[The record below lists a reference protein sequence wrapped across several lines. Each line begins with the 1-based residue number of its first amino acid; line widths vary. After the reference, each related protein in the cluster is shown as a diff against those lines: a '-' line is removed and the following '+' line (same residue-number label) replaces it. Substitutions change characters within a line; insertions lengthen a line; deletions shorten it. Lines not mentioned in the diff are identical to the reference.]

1 MMGFSAVQRVVGFL
15 IASSSLMMLPP
26 VLVSLWYGDGTTALF
41 LMSAA
46 ILLATGLLIYYP
58 VRGATQDLRLRD
70 GFLIVV
76 SSWLALVLV
85 GAVPFV
91 FLTSPQLSYIDAV
104 FESMSGLTTTG
115 ATIVTNIDA
124 LPRAVLYYR
133 QQLQWLGGMGIIVLA
148 VAILPML
155 RVGGMQLYRAETP
168 GPMKDSKLTPRIKET
183 AKALW
188 LIYVGITITCIF
200 DYWLAGMKLF
210 DAVGHAYSTV
220 AIGGFSTH
228 NESLAFWNN
237 PTVEAVAIVFMAIAG
252 INFALHFTAWRRASM
267 QPYFMDPELKAY
279 ASLLVVFAVIVSFAL
294 YFTGT
299 YESIA
304 SSFRYGTFQ
313 VISAMTT
320 TGFTT
325 APFYNWTGFLP
336 VLLICIAFI
345 GGCAGSTAGGMK
357 VIRIILLYR
366 QSLREI
372 RRLVHP
378 HAVIPVK
385 VGGQKTSDTVISAVW
400 GFFFLYIA
408 NFAVMTILLTATG
421 LDAETAYSAVGAC
434 ITNLG
439 PALGQAGPN
448 YANLNDVAKVIL
460 SIAMLLGRLEIY
472 TLLVLLTPA
481 FWRD

>member
-1 MMGFSAVQRVVGFL
+1 MGLSAVQRVVGFL
-15 IASSSLMMLPP
+15 IAGSSLMMLPP
-26 VLVSLWYGDGTTALF
+26 VLVSLWYRDGTATLF
-41 LMSAA
+41 LLSAA
-46 ILLATGLLIYYP
+46 ILLLAGAVIFLP
-58 VRGATQDLRLRD
+58 VRHATQDLRLRD
-70 GFLIVV
+70 GFLVVV
-76 SSWLALVLV
+76 SAWLALVLV
-85 GAVPFV
+85 GALPFLL
-91 FLTSPQLSYIDAV
+91 LTSPQISYVDAV

-115 ATIVTNIDA
+115 ATIVTHIDE

-168 GPMKDSKLTPRIKET
+168 GPMKDHKLTPRITET

-188 LIYVGITITCIF
+188 LIYVGITVMCVF
-200 DYWLAGMKLF
+200 AYWLGGMKLF
-210 DAVGHAYSTV
+210 DAVGHAFSTV

-228 NESLAFWNN
+228 DDSLAFWNN
-237 PTVEAVAIVFMAIAG
+237 PTLEIVAAIFMIIAG
-252 INFALHFTAWRRASM
+252 INFALHFSAWRRASA
-267 QPYFMDPELKAY
+267 QPYFMDPELKVY
-279 ASLLVVFAVIVSFAL
+279 VSLIFAFAILASFAL
-294 YFTGT
+294 YVAGT
-299 YESIA
+299 YDTLT
-304 SSFRYGTFQ
+304 SSFRYGSFQ

-325 APFYNWTGFLP
+325 ADFYSWPGFLP

-357 VIRIILLYR
+357 VYRIILLYR
-366 QSLREI
+366 QSVREI
-372 RRLVHP
+372 QRLIHP
-378 HAVIPVK
+378 HAIVQIK
-385 VGGQKTSDTVISAVW
+385 IGGQRTSDTVISAVW

-408 NFAVMTILLTATG
+408 NFAVMTMMLTATG

-439 PALGQAGPN
+439 PALGDAGPN
-448 YANLNDVAKVIL
+448 YASLTDPAKLVL
-460 SIAMLLGRLEIY
+460 CLAMLMGRLEIY
-472 TLLVLLTPA
+472 TLLVILTPA

>member
-1 MMGFSAVQRVVGFL
+1 MGFSAVQRVIGFL
-15 IASSSLMMLPP
+15 IAGSSLMMLPP
-26 VLVSLWYGDGTTALF
+26 ALVSLWYQDGTVSLFMISAVIQLALG
-41 LMSAA
+41 M
-46 ILLATGLLIYYP
+46 LIYFP
-58 VRGATQDLRLRD
+58 VRNAHQELRLRD

-76 SSWLALVLV
+76 SSWLVLVLV
-85 GAVPFV
+85 GALPFI
-91 FLTSPQLSYIDAV
+91 LSNQLNYIDAV

-115 ATIVTNIDA
+115 ATVVTNIDA
-124 LPRAVLYYR
+124 LPRAILYYR

-168 GPMKDSKLTPRIKET
+168 GPMKDAKLTPRITET

-188 LIYVGITITCIF
+188 LIYVGITLTCIF
-200 DYWLAGMKLF
+200 AYWLSGMKLF
-210 DAVGHAYSTV
+210 DAVGHAFSTV

-228 NESLAFWNN
+228 NDSLSFWNN
-237 PTVEAVAIVFMAIAG
+237 PTIEVVAGVFMAVAG
-252 INFALHFTAWRRASM
+252 INFALHFTAWRRASA
-267 QPYFMDPELKAY
+267 QPYFLDPELKVY
-279 ASLLVVFAVIVSFAL
+279 ASLLLAFAIVVSFAL

-299 YESIA
+299 YDTIA
-304 SSFRYGTFQ
+304 ESFRYGAFQ

-325 APFYNWTGFLP
+325 APFYTWTGFVP
-336 VLLICIAFI
+336 VLLILIAFI

-357 VIRIILLYR
+357 VIRIMLLYR
-366 QSLREI
+366 QSIREI
-372 RRLVHP
+372 QRLIHP
-378 HAVIPVK
+378 HAIIPVK
-385 VGGQKTSDTVISAVW
+385 IGGQKTSDTVISAVW

-421 LDAETAYSAVGAC
+421 LDAETAYSSVGAG

-439 PALGQAGPN
+439 PALGRAGPN
-448 YANLNDVAKVIL
+448 YADLNDVAKVIL

>member
-1 MMGFSAVQRVVGFL
+1 MGFSAVQRVIGFL
-15 IASSSLMMLPP
+15 IAGSCLMMLPP
-26 VLVSLWYGDGTTALF
+26 ILVSFFYSDGTAGMF
-41 LMSAA
+41 AISAA
-46 ILLATGLLIYYP
+46 ILLTLGLLIFFP
-58 VRGATQDLRLRD
+58 VRNAHQELRLRD

-76 SSWLALVLV
+76 CSWLALVLV
-85 GAVPFV
+85 GALPFV
-91 FLTSPQLSYIDAV
+91 LLKSPQLSYVDAV

-155 RVGGMQLYRAETP
+155 RIGGMQLYRAETP
-168 GPMKDSKLTPRIKET
+168 GPMKDAKLKFRMKET

-188 LIYVGITITCIF
+188 LIYVITVTCVF
-200 DYWLAGMKLF
+200 AYWLAGMKMF
-210 DAVGHAYSTV
+210 DAVGHAFSTV

-228 NESLAFWNN
+228 DDSLAFWNN
-237 PTVEAVAIVFMAIAG
+237 STVEIVAGVFMTIAG
-252 INFALHFTAWRRASM
+252 INFALHFTAWRRASA
-267 QPYFMDPELKAY
+267 QPYFIDPELKAY
-279 ASLLVVFAVIVSFAL
+279 ASLLFAFAIVVSFAL

-299 YESIA
+299 YDTMAE
-304 SSFRYGTFQ
+304 SFRYGTFQ

-325 APFYNWTGFLP
+325 APFYTWTGFIP
-336 VLLICIAFI
+336 VLLILIAFI

-366 QSLREI
+366 QSIREI
-372 RRLVHP
+372 QRLIHP
-378 HAVIPVK
+378 HAIIPVK
-385 VGGQKTSDTVISAVW
+385 IGGQKTSDTVISAVW

-408 NFAVMTILLTATG
+408 NFAVMTMLLTATG

-439 PALGQAGPN
+439 PALGRAGPN
-448 YANLNDVAKVIL
+448 YADLNDVAKVIL
-460 SIAMLLGRLEIY
+460 CTAMLLGRLEIY
-472 TLLVLLTPA
+472 TLLVLLSPA

>member
-1 MMGFSAVQRVVGFL
+1 MGFAAVQRVVGFL
-15 IASSSLMMLPP
+15 IAGSSLMMLPP
-26 VLVSLWYGDGTTALF
+26 VLVSLWYHDGTATLF
-41 LMSAA
+41 LASAA
-46 ILLATGLLIYYP
+46 ILLALGLLIYFP
-58 VRGATQDLRLRD
+58 VRGVREELRLRD

-76 SSWLALVLV
+76 GAWLALVLV
-85 GAVPFV
+85 GALPFV
-91 FLTSPQLSYIDAV
+91 LLTSPELSYVDAV

-155 RVGGMQLYRAETP
+155 RIGGMQLYRAETP
-168 GPMKDSKLTPRIKET
+168 GPMKDAKLTPRITET

-188 LIYVGITITCIF
+188 LIYVGITATCILA
-200 DYWLAGMKLF
+200 YWLAGMKLF
-210 DAVGHAYSTV
+210 DAVGHAFSTV

-228 NESLAFWNN
+228 NDSLAYWNN
-237 PTVEAVAIVFMAIAG
+237 PTVEAVAVIFMMVAG
-252 INFALHFTAWRRASM
+252 MNFALHFTAWRRASA
-267 QPYFMDPELKAY
+267 QPYFLDPELRVY
-279 ASLLVVFAVIVSFAL
+279 ASLLLAFSVIVSFGL
-294 YFTGT
+294 YVTGT
-299 YESIA
+299 YDTLA
-304 SSFRYGTFQ
+304 SAFRYGTFQ

-325 APFYNWTGFLP
+325 SPFYTWGGALP
-336 VLLICIAFI
+336 VILMLLAFI

-366 QSLREI
+366 QSVREI
-372 RRLVHP
+372 RRLIHP
-378 HAVIPVK
+378 HAVVPVK
-385 VGGQKTSDTVISAVW
+385 VGGQRTSDTVISAVW

-408 NFAVMTILLTATG
+408 NLTIMLTATG
-421 LDAETAYSAVGAC
+421 LDAETSYSAVGAC

-439 PALGQAGPN
+439 PALGLAGPN
-448 YANLNDVAKVIL
+448 YAELNDTAKVVL
-460 SIAMLLGRLEIY
+460 SAAMLLGRLEIY

-481 FWRD
+481 FWRG

>member
-1 MMGFSAVQRVVGFL
+1 MGFSAVQRVVGFL
-15 IASSSLMMLPP
+15 IAGSSLMMLPP
-26 VLVSLWYGDGTTALF
+26 ALVSLWYKDGTVTLF
-41 LMSAA
+41 VISAA
-46 ILLATGLLIYYP
+46 ILLAAGLLIYFP
-58 VRGATQDLRLRD
+58 VRHANQELRLRD

-91 FLTSPQLSYIDAV
+91 FLESPKLSYIDSV

-155 RVGGMQLYRAETP
+155 RIGGMQLYRAETP

-188 LIYVGITITCIF
+188 LIYVGITATCIF
-200 DYWLAGMKLF
+200 AYWLAGMKLF
-210 DAVGHAYSTV
+210 DAVGHAFSTV

-228 NESLAFWNN
+228 DDSLAFWNN
-237 PTVEAVAIVFMAIAG
+237 PTLESVAIVYMAIAG
-252 INFALHFTAWRRASM
+252 INFALHFTAWRRASA
-267 QPYFMDPELKAY
+267 QPYFLDPELKAY
-279 ASLLVVFAVIVSFAL
+279 ASLLFVFAIVVSFAL

-299 YESIA
+299 YDTFA

-313 VISAMTT
+313 VVSAMTT

-325 APFYNWTGFLP
+325 APFYEWTGFLP

-357 VIRIILLYR
+357 VIRVILLFK
-366 QSLREI
+366 QSVREI
-372 RRLVHP
+372 RRLIHP
-378 HAVIPVK
+378 HAVVPIK
-385 VGGQKTSDTVISAVW
+385 LGGQRTSDTVISAVW

-408 NFAVMTILLTATG
+408 NFAVMTVLLTATG

-439 PALGQAGPN
+439 PALGEAGPN
-448 YANLNDVAKVIL
+448 YASLSDPAKVIL
-460 SIAMLLGRLEIY
+460 SIAMLLGRLEVY

-481 FWRD
+481 FWRG

>member
-1 MMGFSAVQRVVGFL
+1 MGYSAVQRVIGFL
-15 IASSSLMMLPP
+15 IAGSSLMMLPP
-26 VLVSLWYGDGTTALF
+26 VLISLWYRDGTANLF
-41 LMSAA
+41 LISAS
-46 ILLATGLLIYYP
+46 ILLAAGLVIYFP
-58 VRGATQDLRLRD
+58 VRKARQDLRLRD

-76 SSWLALVLV
+76 SSWLVLVLV
-85 GAVPFV
+85 GALPFV
-91 FLTSPQLSYIDAV
+91 LLTAPDLSYVDAV

-155 RVGGMQLYRAETP
+155 RIGGMQLYRAETP
-168 GPMKDSKLTPRIKET
+168 GPIKDSKLTPRITET

-188 LIYVGITITCIF
+188 LIYLGITVVCVF
-200 DYWLAGMKLF
+200 SYWLAGMKMF
-210 DAVGHAYSTV
+210 DAVGHAFSTV

-228 NESLAFWNN
+228 DDSLAYWAN

-252 INFALHFTAWRRASM
+252 INFALHFTAWRRAST
-267 QPYFMDPELKAY
+267 QPYFMDPELKVY
-279 ASLLVVFAVIVSFAL
+279 ASLLVVFAVIVSVAL
-294 YFTGT
+294 YVSGT
-299 YESIA
+299 YPSLGA
-304 SSFRYGTFQ
+304 SFRYGTFQ

-325 APFYNWTGFLP
+325 APFYDWMGFLP
-336 VLLICIAFI
+336 ALLICIAFI

-366 QSLREI
+366 QSIREI
-372 RRLVHP
+372 QRLIHP

-385 VGGQKTSDTVISAVW
+385 IGGQKTSDTVISAVW

-408 NFAVMTILLTATG
+408 NFTLMTILLTATG
-421 LDAETAYSAVGAC
+421 LDAETAYSTVGAC

-439 PALGQAGPN
+439 PALGQAGAN
-448 YANLNDVAKVIL
+448 YASLNDTAKVIL
-460 SIAMLLGRLEIY
+460 CVAMLLGRLEIY
-472 TLLVLLTPA
+472 TLLVLLSPA

>member
-1 MMGFSAVQRVVGFL
+1 MVFSAVQKVIGFL
-15 IASSSLMMLPP
+15 IAGSSLMMLPP
-26 VLVSLWYGDGTTALF
+26 VLVSLWYQDGTITLF
-41 LMSAA
+41 LISAA
-46 ILLATGLLIYYP
+46 ILLTLGALIYFP
-58 VRGATQDLRLRD
+58 VRNAHQELRLRD

-76 SSWLALVLV
+76 GSWLTLVLV
-85 GAVPFV
+85 GALPFV
-91 FLTSPQLSYIDAV
+91 LSTSPQMSYVDAV

-115 ATIVTNIDA
+115 ATIITDIDA

-168 GPMKDSKLTPRIKET
+168 GPMKDAKLTPRIKET

-188 LIYVGITITCIF
+188 LIYVGITVTCIF
-200 DYWLAGMKLF
+200 SYWLAGMKLF
-210 DAVGHAYSTV
+210 DAIGHAFSTV

-228 NESLAFWNN
+228 NDSLAFWNS
-237 PTVEAVAIVFMAIAG
+237 PTVEVVAIVFMAVAG
-252 INFALHFTAWRRASM
+252 INFALHFTAWRRASA
-267 QPYFMDPELKAY
+267 QPYFMDPELKVY
-279 ASLLVVFAVIVSFAL
+279 ASLLFAFAILVSFAL
-294 YFTGT
+294 YFTDT
-299 YESIA
+299 YDTMA
-304 SSFRYGTFQ
+304 ASFRYGTFQ

-325 APFYNWTGFLP
+325 APFYTWTGFLP
-336 VLLICIAFI
+336 VILILIAFI

-357 VIRIILLYR
+357 VIRVILLYR
-366 QSLREI
+366 QSIREI
-372 RRLVHP
+372 QRLIHP
-378 HAVIPVK
+378 HAIIPVK
-385 VGGQKTSDTVISAVW
+385 IGGQKTSDTIISAVW

-408 NFAVMTILLTATG
+408 SFAIMTLLLTATG
-421 LDAETAYSAVGAC
+421 LDAETSYSAVGAC

-439 PALGQAGPN
+439 PALGDAGPN
-448 YANLNDVAKVIL
+448 YAGLNDVAKIIL